1 MSDEENLVYKTDM
14 IFISASDRWIYREF
28 SKCGRLIGVNF
39 MQGYDAR
46 EDLEWCFNDKKMFLI
61 ILAIA
66 KNEQGWLSVSIE
78 ALDNLMWKYFE
89 VMEAIENTEFNY
101 YGLVTNRVV

>member
-1 MSDEENLVYKTDM
+1 MVQKQDQEE
-14 IFISASDRWIYREF
+14 
-28 SKCGRLIGVNF
+28 
-39 MQGYDAR
+39 
-46 EDLEWCFNDKKMFLI
+46 MFLI